1 MDKPIIIA
9 ISEMKEDVTKTV
21 NKYVNEIP
29 AEIIADTIDKIS
41 AELRLIAQQQLAQA
55 KDSFEKAINEK
66 TE

>member
-55 KDSFEKAINEK
+55 KDSFEKAINKK